1 MPRLLQA
8 KVDRLAGKLNFVP
21 KKPENTKI
29 IVVFTSKPLV
39 DEVQIS
45 DVVGLI
51 GQMSNKGGDQCK
63 ILTPNANLPQRISKW
78 GSAFDHIKDPQ
89 E

>member
-21 KKPENTKI
+21 KKTENTKI

-39 DEVQIS
+39 DELQIS
-45 DVVGLI
+45 DI